1 MKKQEVINA
10 LVASAKL
17 DIINFIDACKAKG
30 EEIQINGF
38 SDLHD
43 YYDANEYVFD
53 LSDDF
58 ESANKVIEELHNW
71 IKESIAKQD
80 SQIENSIN
88 LNECVAILNQVQEMT
103 CHTSIVKHYDNRAI
117 GDNLALTIN
126 NNTIVLYLP
135 NSAYDTFFLDFSK
148 LYGGTY
154 EEFNTLTEAV
164 DYLIEQ
170 VENECI

>member
-17 DIINFIDACKAKG
+17 DIINFIDVYKAKG

-80 SQIENSIN
+80 SQIE
-88 LNECVAILNQVQEMT
+88 
-103 CHTSIVKHYDNRAI
+103 K
-117 GDNLALTIN
+117 
-126 NNTIVLYLP
+126 
-135 NSAYDTFFLDFSK
+135 
-148 LYGGTY
+148 
-154 EEFNTLTEAV
+154 
-164 DYLIEQ
+164 Q

>member
-17 DIINFIDACKAKG
+17 DIINFIDAYKAKG

-80 SQIENSIN
+80 SQIEKQEAINIIKQFYSVLNYVNLRQEVDANAETENFGLEFKFSDVTIFLLDVSAKSSI
-88 LNECVAILNQVQEMT
+88 I
-103 CHTSIVKHYDNRAI
+103 K
-117 GDNLALTIN
+117 
-126 NNTIVLYLP
+126 
-135 NSAYDTFFLDFSK
+135 
-148 LYGGTY
+148 
-154 EEFNTLTEAV
+154 
-164 DYLIEQ
+164 
-170 VENECI
+170 